1 MIDAVER
8 GGIRLR
14 GVSRRFRIVHDRNAT
29 LKETLIRRR
38 RSSYTELWAL
48 RDVDLDIRPGE
59 AVALVGRNGSG
70 KSTLLKMLAGILP
83 PHGGTI
89 QSSGSVASMLELG
102 AGFHPDF
109 TGRENVFMNGA
120 IHGLSE
126 KAIRQRLPEIIEF
139 SELEEF
145 IDMPVR
151 TYSSGMQMRL
161 AFAVAAHVDPDI
173 LLLDEVLAV
182 GDEAFQRKC
191 LGRIHDFL
199 HRDGTLVFVSH
210 DASAVEQLCDRA
222 ILIENGRITADGPP
236 PSVLERYHRVL
247 ASNSSAIGA
256 DMHHSADATIEP
268 ESIPIPEPDS
278 PLGGWGTGDVTIMA
292 CRLRGKDGPT
302 DQFLSGDPL
311 TIEIDLEAPE
321 QTRMPVIGMGILTG
335 DGTVCFGTNTRLSG
349 FAIDELSGRATVRFH
364 IPRLR
369 LHEGRFD
376 VTITAHSH
384 DDCVVYHWLDHAM
397 GFSVFP
403 LRSGIGTTALEGS
416 WELVAEGVRPGPHPS
431 T

>member
-1 MIDAVER
+1 MTDAVQR

-29 LKETLIRRR
+29 LKETLIRRQ
-38 RSSYTELWAL
+38 RSDYTELWAL

-83 PHGGTI
+83 PHDGTI
-89 QSSGSVASMLELG
+89 ELSGSVASMLELG

-126 KAIRQRLPEIIEF
+126 KATRQRLPEIIEF

-161 AFAVAAHVDPDI
+161 AFAVAAHVNPDI

-199 HRDGTLVFVSH
+199 HGNGTLVFVSH
-210 DASAVEQLCDRA
+210 DAGAVEQLCDRA
-222 ILIENGRITADGPP
+222 ILIENGRVAADGPP
-236 PSVLERYHRVL
+236 PEVLGRYHRVL

-256 DMHHSADATIEP
+256 DMHRSADIPVEP
-268 ESIPIPEPDS
+268 DAIPVPEPDS
-278 PLGGWGTGDVTIMA
+278 DLGGWGTGDVTIIA
-292 CRLRGKDGPT
+292 CRMLDKDGPT
-302 DQFLSGDPL
+302 DRFLSGEPF
-311 TIEIDLEAPE
+311 TIEIEVESLEP
-321 QTRMPVIGMGILTG
+321 TPMPVIGMGILTG

-349 FAIDELSGRATVRFH
+349 FTIDEVSGRATVRFH
-364 IPRLR
+364 IPRL
-369 LHEGRFD
+369 LLQEGRFD
-376 VTITAHSH
+376 VMITAHSH

-403 LRSGIGTTALEGS
+403 LNSGIGTTALEGT
-416 WELVAEGVRPGPHPS
+416 WEMAAEGVRPRARGS